1 MEKTVLYENIDR
13 LVQYGLTTGLISE
26 EEEIYTRNQ
35 LLEVFGEEDYQEND
49 KTGKE
54 VRTEELEDILKNL
67 LDYAAE
73 AGILKE
79 NSTVYRDLFDTR
91 LMNCLLP
98 RPSQV
103 SGKFWELYKK
113 SPEEATNYY
122 YKFAQDSDYI
132 RRYRIAR
139 ELSQVPALQG
149 KHGIYGSGKPSGQ
162 TESPDHSAENQ
173 SGRLV
178 FPVFS
183 LCVL

>member
-13 LVQYGLTTGLISE
+13 LVQYGLTTGLTSE

-98 RPSQV
+98 RPQIITISLPRTLTISAAIV
-103 SGKFWELYKK
+103 LPGI
-113 SPEEATNYY
+113 
-122 YKFAQDSDYI
+122 FAG
-132 RRYRIAR
+132 
-139 ELSQVPALQG
+139 L
-149 KHGIYGSGKPSGQ
+149 
-162 TESPDHSAENQ
+162 
-173 SGRLV
+173 
-178 FPVFS
+178 FPVCMEILIFPS
-183 LCVL
+183 ISPNRRRIPRPLRLPN